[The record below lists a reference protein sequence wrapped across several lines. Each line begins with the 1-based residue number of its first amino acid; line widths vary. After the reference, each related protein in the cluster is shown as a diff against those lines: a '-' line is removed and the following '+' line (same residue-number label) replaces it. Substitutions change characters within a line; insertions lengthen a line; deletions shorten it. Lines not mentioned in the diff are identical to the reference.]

1 MENNEL
7 QRGLSARQM
16 QMIALGGTIGVGL
29 FMGATSTI
37 KWTGPSVIFAY
48 LIAGIFLFLIMR
60 AMGEMIY
67 INPTTGSFATF
78 ASDYIHPAAGYMTAW
93 SNIFQWVVV
102 GMSEV
107 IAVGEYMNY
116 WFPNLP
122 QWIPGVIAIL
132 LLAAANLVS
141 VKAFGEFEFWFAL
154 IKVITIVLMIIAG
167 FGLILFGLGNGG
179 HPVGFSNLWSHGGFM
194 PNGIV
199 GFFFALSIVIGSY
212 QGVELIGIS
221 AGETKDP
228 HKNIVKAVNGVIWRI
243 LIFYLGAIFVIVTV
257 YPWDELGN
265 IGSPFVATFAKVG
278 ITFAAGLINF
288 VVLTAAMSGCNSG
301 IFSAS
306 RMIYTLA
313 RKSQLPKIFT
323 KVMKNGVPIYTVLAI
338 SIGILIGALLN
349 VILPLFIKGADSI
362 FVYVYSASIL
372 PGMIPWFMILISHI
386 RFRKLHPGETKNH
399 PFKMPGG
406 IVASYLTIAFLI
418 IVLIGML
425 FNKETVVSVVI
436 GIVFLTAVT
445 IYYFI
450 RYNKAEKKLKK
461 DNTLK

>member
-7 QRGLSARQM
+7 KRGLSARQM

-122 QWIPGVIAIL
+122 AWIPGIIAVL
-132 LLAAANLVS
+132 LLTAANLVS

-154 IKVITIVLMIIAG
+154 IKVVTIILMIIAG
-167 FGLILFGLGNGG
+167 FGLILFGIGNGG
-179 HPVGFSNLWSHGGFM
+179 HPVGISNLWSHGGFM

-228 HKNIVKAVNGVIWRI
+228 QKNIVKAVNGVIWRI
-243 LIFYLGAIFVIVTV
+243 LIFYLGAIFVIVSV

-313 RKSQLPKIFT
+313 RKGQLPKIFT
-323 KVMKNGVPIYTVLAI
+323 KVMKNGVPLYTVLAI
-338 SIGILIGALLN
+338 STGILIGALLN
-349 VILPLFIKGADSI
+349 VILPTFIKGADSI

-372 PGMIPWFMILISHI
+372 PGMIPWFMILFSHI
-386 RFRKLHPGETKNH
+386 RLRKLHPEETKNH

-406 IVASYLTIAFLI
+406 MVASYLTIAFLV

-436 GIVFLTAVT
+436 GIIFLAIVT

-450 RYNKAEKKLKK
+450 RYNKAEQQARKN
-461 DNTLK
+461 NTLK